1 MTDTTRR
8 LPMSPEAFAVLG
20 GHRFAYVKQI
30 RSEDVPLLY
39 PQAPRFVPGL
49 SLFALHAADGT
60 PIALGDSRA
69 AVMADAES
77 HQLETV
83 SLH

>member
-1 MTDTTRR
+1 MNDRR

-20 GHRFAYVKQI
+20 GRQLAYVKEV

-39 PQAPRFVPGL
+39 PQAPRVMPGL

-60 PIALGDSRA
+60 PIAIADSRA
-69 AVMADAES
+69 SAVADAES
-77 HQLETV
+77 HQLETLSV
-83 SLH
+83 H